1 MAFQDKGR
9 LNKHAKK
16 ALLSLRTYECDRF
29 KGSGLNHSQLSSSP
43 SNLVYMLILSR
54 SWLLNNKNLALVCV
68 NFFRQILYKT
78 LKNHFHKGFIIEG

>member
-9 LNKHAKK
+9 QNKHAKK

-43 SNLVYMLILSR
+43 SNIVYMFILSESR
-54 SWLLNNKNLALVCV
+54 PVNNKNLSL
-68 NFFRQILYKT
+68 IWSWW
-78 LKNHFHKGFIIEG
+78 G

>member
-9 LNKHAKK
+9 QNKHAKK

-43 SNLVYMLILSR
+43 SNLVYMLILSESR
-54 SWLLNNKNLALVCV
+54 PVNNKNLSL
-68 NFFRQILYKT
+68 IWSWW
-78 LKNHFHKGFIIEG
+78 G